1 MWRKIRISL
10 LVLTLIG
17 LLVVG
22 TSIAYFSDDGNMG
35 IAKFVTGTVQIEF
48 QRKPKVD
55 AASIYTEK
63 QQVKWTIT
71 NTGNNDVYLR
81 VKVIDETDTDD
92 LKIEGDIV
100 LETSG
105 NDWVKGVDEYYYYTK
120 PVKPEDHVDFCLEVF
135 FDVWDTVKSFPIN
148 IEVEAVQT
156 SNDAINQ
163 EWPDNPLK

>member
-1 MWRKIRISL
+1 
-10 LVLTLIG
+10 
-17 LLVVG
+17 
-22 TSIAYFSDDGNMG
+22 MG

-120 PVKPEDHVDFCLEVF
+120 PVKPEDHVIFALKYFLMFGILLKV
-135 FDVWDTVKSFPIN
+135 S
-148 IEVEAVQT
+148 
-156 SNDAINQ
+156 
-163 EWPDNPLK
+163 PLILR